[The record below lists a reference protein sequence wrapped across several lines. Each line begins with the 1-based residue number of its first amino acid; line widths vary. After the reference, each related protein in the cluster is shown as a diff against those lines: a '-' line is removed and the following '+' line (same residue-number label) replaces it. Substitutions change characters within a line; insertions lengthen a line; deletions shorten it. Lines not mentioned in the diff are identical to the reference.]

1 MTEQQKA
8 GYDAVL
14 QHHRAYN
21 APRKGFES
29 AIVSMIEGIDQ
40 YAAAHLKAYESDVAN
55 DGVLGASLAGALLA
69 VRGLLDGELGR
80 LDGGELWGK
89 LEAVAKRA
97 GWLNLDE
104 VGRDAK

>member
-8 GYDAVL
+8 GYSAMVR
-14 QHHRAYN
+14 HRNAYST
-21 APRKGFES
+21 PRKGFEAS
-29 AIVSMIEGIDQ
+29 LVSMIEGIDQ
-40 YAAAHLKAYESDVAN
+40 YAAAHFKAYDTNVAN
-55 DGVLGASLAGALLA
+55 DYVLGASLAGALTA

-97 GWLNLDE
+97 GWADLDE
-104 VGRDAK
+104 VVRDAK